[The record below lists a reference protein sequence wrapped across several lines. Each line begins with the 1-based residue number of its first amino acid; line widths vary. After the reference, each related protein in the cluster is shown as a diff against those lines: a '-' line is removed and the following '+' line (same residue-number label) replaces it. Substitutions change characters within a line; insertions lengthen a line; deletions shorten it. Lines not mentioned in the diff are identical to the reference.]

1 MHSHTSPFVEW
12 THETFSFYKSGNW
25 RLYLFFSFLEKRNW
39 PVASGTLQ
47 VALGC
52 CEAPLFR
59 PSPEPHPAVGGA
71 GFCWFPHQSL
81 GVSRVGL
88 LSPQKILWPISYCR
102 VYGCWWSLGDFCLL
116 LEPKELS
123 GNIHSFHGPKS
134 WGTERWGHFEQNW
147 FLNFCFQARI
157 YPIILK

>member
-1 MHSHTSPFVEW
+1 MNTRDIFILQIRKLKVILIFFLLREEKLTCSFRDSSGSPGVLWGSALSPFPW
-12 THETFSFYKSGNW
+12 T
-25 RLYLFFSFLEKRNW
+25 
-39 PVASGTLQ
+39 
-47 VALGC
+47 
-52 CEAPLFR
+52 
-59 PSPEPHPAVGGA
+59 PSSRGGGA

-123 GNIHSFHGPKS
+123 GNIDSFHGPKS